1 MATKSVLSA
10 LASPE
15 RLIAETRVD
24 FRCAAL
30 DRLERV
36 AEQGTT
42 ELVVDMAGT
51 RDVDAAGLGIL
62 VLVQKR
68 AREIGVAIKLSHTQ
82 PQVRTLLQLT
92 KLDGLFLLEAPVA

>member
-1 MATKSVLSA
+1 MATESVESVESVPSA

-36 AEQGTT
+36 AEQGTA
-42 ELVVDMAGT
+42 ELVVNMART
-51 RDVDAAGLGIL
+51 RDVDAAAWG
-62 VLVQKR
+62 
-68 AREIGVAIKLSHTQ
+68 
-82 PQVRTLLQLT
+82 P
-92 KLDGLFLLEAPVA
+92 